1 MTFRLRFRRRAAVRS
16 RAFTKAALPLLLV
29 LFAPGVASAQPSAP
43 IAIQQPT
50 AEPQPTPPPPP
61 PATKALGGRDGFA
74 VESANGD
81 FRLQAGVLLQADGR
95 FALRDSDEQYVDNFG
110 VRRLR
115 PYLRGR
121 IARRFEFYLNPDF
134 AGGVL
139 VLQDAYVDTV
149 LAPAFRIR
157 AGKSKTPFGMER
169 LHAVA
174 NILFMERAFPTALV
188 PNRDV
193 GVQVLGDLAGGV
205 ASYMAGVSNGVP
217 DGGSADVDTND
228 GKDISGRLAVRP
240 FSRRTGSALRGLG
253 LAFSA
258 STGTAGALPTFRTQ
272 TLLQPYFAYA
282 GGTGGSVADGR
293 RSRQSPQIWYFH
305 KQFAGWGEYV
315 RTETPI
321 RRAAVSRDIAHTAWQ
336 VAASWVLT
344 GEPAT
349 ETGGGV
355 RPRAD
360 FDFGKGHWGALQVAA
375 RYHTLAVG
383 ADATTLGLSAPGSSR
398 TAEGWTAGLRWYLT
412 GNLFYALNYERTVF
426 DGNANGLRKAENAL
440 AFRTQLSF

>member
-1 MTFRLRFRRRAAVRS
+1 M
-16 RAFTKAALPLLLV
+16 
-29 LFAPGVASAQPSAP
+29 
-43 IAIQQPT
+43 
-50 AEPQPTPPPPP
+50 
-61 PATKALGGRDGFA
+61 
-74 VESANGD
+74 
-81 FRLQAGVLLQADGR
+81 LQADGR
-95 FALRDSDEQYVDNFG
+95 FALDDADQQYVDSFG

-115 PYLRGR
+115 AYLRGR

-149 LAPAFRIR
+149 FAPAFRIR

-169 LHAVA
+169 LHAA
-174 NILFMERAFPTALV
+174 PNILFMERAFPTSLV
-188 PNRDV
+188 PNRDI

-217 DGGSADVDTND
+217 DGGSTDVDTND

-240 FSRRTGSALRGLG
+240 FSRRAGSALRGLG

-258 STGTAGALPTFRTQ
+258 SAGAAGALPTFRTQ

-282 GGTGGSVADGR
+282 AGAGPSVADGR
-293 RSRQSPQIWYFH
+293 RSRQSPQVWYFH

-315 RTETPI
+315 RTKTPI

-336 VAASWVLT
+336 VAASWVWT

-360 FDFGKGHWGALQVAA
+360 FDFGGGHWGALQVAA

-383 ADATTLGLSAPGSSR
+383 ADATALGLAAAGSSR
-398 TAEGWTAGLRWYLT
+398 KAEGWTAGLRWYLT
-412 GNLFYALNYERTVF
+412 GNLSYAVNYERTVF
-426 DGNANGLRKAENAL
+426 DGNANGVRKAENAL
-440 AFRTQLSF
+440 AFRTQVSF